1 MIRPYCNLG
10 ALLVVVTLGCAA
22 ILAFTSGA
30 PAQAR
35 AAQPTPGALVTATPP
50 RLDGLWEGAQGDV
63 TIRFRVYETQIE
75 HLEITYRYGESP
87 ACGTDLAY
95 KDILIRSSAQGI
107 VLPLENGMVRGIL
120 PANYQVSGI
129 PIGCT
134 LRIEGFLDAQG
145 RASGTLSFTPP
156 AGPALETG
164 VNCLEERKAIP
175 WSAALMAPITPTS
188 PVPDPAVTAAAAPV
202 VPAPTPPSTPA
213 GGGDSGVGWIIGA
226 GLVVIVPLLLLLVV
240 GIKNNG
246 LPNPPQINIEH
257 IGGDKIVVGDVNNS
271 KGVSIGRN
279 AQSKI
284 GKKIKNFRIRK
295 SQKTVAPDPEDERR
309 NQR

>member
-35 AAQPTPGALVTATPP
+35 VAQPTPGALVTATPP

-75 HLEITYRYGESP
+75 DLEITYRYGESL

-107 VLPLENGMVRGIL
+107 VLPLENGMVRGVL

-134 LRIEGFLDAQG
+134 LGIEGFLDARG

-164 VNCLEERKAIP
+164 VNCLEEREAIP
-175 WSAALMAPITPTS
+175 WSAALVAPITPTS
-188 PVPDPAVTAAAAPV
+188 PVPDPAVTGAAAPV
-202 VPAPTPPSTPA
+202 APALTLSSTPA
-213 GGGDSGVGWIIGA
+213 GGSDSMRWQVVVVGSLIALIA
-226 GLVVIVPLLLLLVV
+226 LIAVIVVLVVVV
-240 GIKNNG
+240 SRLSSGKNVT
-246 LPNPPQINIEH
+246 ITIENEH
-257 IGGDKIVVGDVNNS
+257 VQGDKITVGDIKS
-271 KGVSIGRN
+271 STGTMIGRKG
-279 AQSKI
+279 QMEIDQKVSKYDTE
-284 GKKIKNFRIRK
+284 KSRK
-295 SQKTVAPDPEDERR
+295 TSTSDTK
-309 NQR
+309 